1 METRYNLAMI
11 SALKQML
18 QTIES
23 WPLDDQEALAE
34 AAREIEAQRTGVY
47 VMSPEEES
55 AIEEGLAQ
63 ADRGELA
70 SDDEIDAVWRRH
82 GKCGCVTRGERSA
95 TSLKS

>member
-23 WPLDDQEALAE
+23 WPPEDQQALAE
-34 AAREIEAQRTGVY
+34 AAREIEAERTGVY

-55 AIEEGLAQ
+55 AVEEGLAQ
-63 ADRGELA
+63 ADRGEFA
-70 SDDEIDAVWRRH
+70 SDDEIAALWRRH
-82 GKCGCVTRGERSA
+82 GK
-95 TSLKS
+95 

>member
-23 WPLDDQEALAE
+23 WPPEDQQALAE
-34 AAREIEAQRTGVY
+34 AAREIEAERTGVY

-55 AIEEGLAQ
+55 AVEEGLTQ
-63 ADRGELA
+63 ADRGEFA
-70 SDDEIDAVWRRH
+70 SDDEIAALWRRH
-82 GKCGCVTRGERSA
+82 GK
-95 TSLKS
+95 

>member
-23 WPLDDQEALAE
+23 WPPEDQQALAE
-34 AAREIEAQRTGVY
+34 AAREIEAERTGVY

-55 AIEEGLAQ
+55 PVEEGLAQ
-63 ADRGELA
+63 ADRGEFA
-70 SDDEIDAVWRRH
+70 SDDEIAALWRRR
-82 GKCGCVTRGERSA
+82 GK
-95 TSLKS
+95 